1 MLSGR
6 ALDSV
11 GQPVTNAV
19 VRLVS
24 DTAVQP
30 TTHPQRYTLL
40 GDSLG
45 KFSQEGIAPG
55 AYLVMLFTDG
65 KAANILQHVFL
76 KAGDAAVLEFSVR
89 PTPQL
94 QVAGAASTSLM
105 ADRRRTSTQTR

>member
-1 MLSGR
+1 MLAGR

-11 GQPVTNAV
+11 GQPVSNAV

-65 KAANILQHVFL
+65 KVANVLQHISL
-76 KAGDAAVLEFSVR
+76 KAGDAVVLDFSVG

-94 QVAGAASTSLM
+94 QVAGAANTSLM
-105 ADRRRTSTQTR
+105 ADRRRISTQTR